1 MSDLKQLR
9 GLKDLV
15 RDTMQHGTTAV
26 EKVHL
31 ETARRPFSVLESIA
45 GLSEPVKGIHEVHD
59 AVVASTYGAVRAVAQ
74 AVDKALDVALNA
86 LDDKT
91 APGTSDGEATPPTPP
106 P

>member
-45 GLSEPVKGIHEVHD
+45 GLSEPVKGIHQVHD
-59 AVVASTYGAVRAVAQ
+59 AVVATTYGAVRAVAQ
-74 AVDKALDVALNA
+74 VVDKALDVALDA
-86 LDDKT
+86 LDDES
-91 APGTSDGEATPPTPP
+91 APTTVDSETTTPTQP
-106 P
+106 

>member
-45 GLSEPVKGIHEVHD
+45 GLSEPVKSIHQVHD
-59 AVVASTYGAVRAVAQ
+59 AVVASTYGTVRAVAQ
-74 AVDKALDVALNA
+74 AVDKVLDVALDKF
-86 LDDKT
+86 DDKS
-91 APGTSDGEATPPTPP
+91 APAAVDAEATTPTPP
-106 P
+106 

>member
-15 RDTMQHGTTAV
+15 RDAMQHGTTAV

-45 GLSEPVKGIHEVHD
+45 GLSEPVKGIHQVHD
-59 AVVASTYGAVRAVAQ
+59 AVVATTYGAVRAVAQ
-74 AVDKALDVALNA
+74 AVDKALEGALDA
-86 LDDKT
+86 LDDQT
-91 APGTSDGEATPPTPP
+91 APAASDADPQPPAQP
-106 P
+106 